1 MQRHFLFFLVNQ
13 RLSTCKKLK
22 STRMDVLEC
31 RNVPAKFCVN
41 RRVTSELQDDTC
53 RRYDDLVKLNFP
65 SSKKI
70 MQAKVMLFWD
80 LQLFSVL

>member
-1 MQRHFLFFLVNQ
+1 MQCHFLFFIINQ

-22 STRMDVLEC
+22 RTKMDDLEC

-41 RRVTSELQDDTC
+41 RRVGSQLQDDTC
-53 RRYDDLVKLNFP
+53 RRYDDLAKLHFP

-80 LQLFSVL
+80 LPLFSVL